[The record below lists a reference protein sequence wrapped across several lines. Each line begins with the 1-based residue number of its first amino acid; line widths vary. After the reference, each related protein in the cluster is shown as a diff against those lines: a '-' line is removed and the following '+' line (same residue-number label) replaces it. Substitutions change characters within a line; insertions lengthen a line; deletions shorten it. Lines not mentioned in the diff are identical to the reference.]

1 MPARSRRHLEGRTSP
16 RCQASEDEAGVTD
29 LTYSIGLAVRADGAA
44 RTIAWEGP
52 AFRSGM
58 RPGARIV
65 TVNGTPFGREALLAA
80 VRDSAK
86 RPVRLSVEQDGR
98 RYDVA
103 IAYAGPLRYPRL
115 ERLADRPDTLT
126 TLLAPR

>member
-1 MPARSRRHLEGRTSP
+1 LD
-16 RCQASEDEAGVTD
+16 QASLPAGV
-29 LTYSIGLAVRADGAA
+29 ARAKKHNPGGEENRRPSDASA
-44 RTIAWEGP
+44 LETPPRRPDVP